1 MKKYIKLFLLLLMV
15 FFAVSCK
22 SKAALAGETAVVNED
37 LSTNRIIENV
47 YNNKLNFSTLY
58 IKSNVRYESEKQSQN
73 VTAEIKIKKDEMI
86 LVSLRFLGITIAKAL
101 ITPTKVQYYEKMGS
115 TFFEGD
121 YSVLSRWL
129 GTDLDYQKVQNMLLG
144 QALDN
149 LKKGKYKSSIENNTY
164 KLEENLD
171 GNTSKSVYITAQK
184 YEITMQEIIQ
194 KMQERAVNIDYS
206 DYTQYYQVKLPSNLK
221 INATQKDNKTNINI
235 NYNSVTVN
243 EDLNFPYSVP
253 NGYEQININ

>member
-1 MKKYIKLFLLLLMV
+1 MKKYIKLTLLVLVLV
-15 FFAVSCK
+15 FAVSCK
-22 SKAALAGETAVVNED
+22 TKAVVAGEKALVNED
-37 LSTNRIIENV
+37 LSTNRIIENL

-86 LVSLRFLGITIAKAL
+86 LVSLRFLGITMAKAL
-101 ITPTKVQYYEKMGS
+101 ITPTKVEYYEKINS
-115 TFFEGD
+115 SYFEGD
-121 YSVLSRWL
+121 YSVLSKWL

-149 LKKGKYKSSIENNTY
+149 LKKGKYKNSIENNTY

-171 GNTSKSVYITAQK
+171 GNTSKSVFITADK

-194 KMQERAVNIDYS
+194 KMQERSINIDYS
-206 DYTQYYQVKLPSNLK
+206 DYKQFYQVKLPSNLD
-221 INATQKDNKTNINI
+221 IHALEKDKKTNISI

-243 EDLNFPYSVP
+243 EDLSFPYSVP
-253 NGYEQININ
+253 NGYEKTNIN